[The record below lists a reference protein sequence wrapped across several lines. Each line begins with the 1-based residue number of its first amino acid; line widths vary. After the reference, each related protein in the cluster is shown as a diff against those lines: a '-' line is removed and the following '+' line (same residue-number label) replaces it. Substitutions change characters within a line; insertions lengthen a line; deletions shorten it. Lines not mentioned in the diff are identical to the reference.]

1 MSQRDIDSM
10 LQRYQYLVQAC
21 AKGFG
26 PAAQRDEDALQC
38 GMIGL
43 WEACR
48 NWDGKRPFPPFARR
62 CIKCNMIDYFR
73 RKKDLQYPMM
83 EDLPVWD
90 KDIGD
95 DRAYLLSVARAVLR
109 RGSREL
115 AVLRGLLSGKSK
127 AQLARKLGVSKRT
140 VQRLA
145 VRAWRLTKAELDKE
159 E

>member
-1 MSQRDIDSM
+1 
-10 LQRYQYLVQAC
+10 
-21 AKGFG
+21 
-26 PAAQRDEDALQC
+26 
-38 GMIGL
+38 
-43 WEACR
+43 
-48 NWDGKRPFPPFARR
+48 
-62 CIKCNMIDYFR
+62 MIDYFR